1 MSWLNPAL
9 LNTCGSLRVL
19 ETHAAE
25 SVEGVMSAGKSWFE
39 RLWSKDKVK
48 RRAERKAGPP
58 LIAHYWTGAAPAGQG
73 IQDISATGLYLQ
85 TEQRWYPGTIV
96 KIVLQRTNTDDSEE
110 GTEDSISVQA
120 KAVRMDSNGVGF
132 AFVLEKAQ
140 PVRPGQSRLDV
151 VADQKALDEFL
162 LRLHESMGS
171 LRLEVR

>member
-1 MSWLNPAL
+1 MS
-9 LNTCGSLRVL
+9 T
-19 ETHAAE
+19 
-25 SVEGVMSAGKSWFE
+25 GKSWFE
-39 RLWSKDKVK
+39 RLLSKKDKDN
-48 RRAERKAGPP
+48 RRAERKAGPQ

-96 KIVLQRTNTDDSEE
+96 KIILQRTDGLEE
-110 GTEDSISVQA
+110 DANDSIAVQA

-140 PVRPGQSRLDV
+140 PKRPGQSRLDV
-151 VADQKALDEFL
+151 VADEKTLEEFL
-162 LRLHESMGS
+162 LRLRGSMDS